1 MYTKFV
7 YRYVRE
13 SEGEKCKKIGQR
25 GERQFVV
32 VSAAHTHRVV
42 AVAATDGMM
51 RREKKSKIGRT
62 NEIFSFSHTSDRG
75 FYFLN
80 FEVKRIACECA
91 RLDFNNNN
99 DNSVRP

>member
-1 MYTKFV
+1 LYTKFV

-51 RREKKSKIGRT
+51 RREKKVKSDVRTRFSRFLTRPIEAFTFSTSK
-62 NEIFSFSHTSDRG
+62 
-75 FYFLN
+75 
-80 FEVKRIACECA
+80 
-91 RLDFNNNN
+91 
-99 DNSVRP
+99 